1 MRNNRSNL
9 QHICEEGCVAK
20 KRRSNLKNICEEGC
34 VAKKNWSNLQNI
46 CEEGCVAKTLVKFAE
61 YLRGGLCGEKTVL
74 FKLLYFLERFFPA
87 AVWTVLI

>member
-61 YLRGGLCGEKTVL
+61 YLRGELCGENTGQICRI
-74 FKLLYFLERFFPA
+74 FARR
-87 AVWTVLI
+87 AVWRKNSFV